1 METGNRVYSVRDIS
15 VMAKRAIEGVPAF
28 DRIAVRGEAANV
40 RISNNG
46 HLYFSLKEGNEVVP
60 CVIWRSVL
68 IGLTARGVEPRD
80 GLSVV
85 CTGKMTTYS
94 GSGTYQLQCSN
105 VIPEGAGAA
114 ALAFEALKNRLD
126 EEGLFAQKRE
136 FTKFPKK
143 IAVITSPD
151 SDALR
156 DIKTNVLRRYP
167 IVELCLFPATV
178 QGETALQSLIDAF
191 QAAQGSGADII
202 IFGRGGGS
210 REDLSCFDD
219 ERVARAIFAS
229 RIPTISAVGH
239 ETDFTIADF
248 VADKRASTPTG
259 AAELAVPD
267 IAELAAIITAREN
280 SAARLMKL
288 KLAQSEA
295 RLSELS
301 KRVQLNSPRGKIA
314 AWSSR
319 LDSVRARFKT
329 QMSQKLDKSEHDLN
343 LKINTING
351 VNPLAVLS
359 RGYSVATKGGKA
371 IKSSSELSVGDVL
384 DIKLDKGEV
393 SAEVTE
399 IIK

>member
-1 METGNRVYSVRDIS
+1 METGNRIYSVRDIS

-40 RISNNG
+40 RVSNNG

-68 IGLTARGVEPRD
+68 IGLAARGVEPRD

-126 EEGLFAQKRE
+126 AEGLFAQKRE

-178 QGETALQSLIDAF
+178 QGDTAPQSLIDAF
-191 QAAQGSGADII
+191 EAAQGSGADII

-248 VADKRASTPTG
+248 VADVRASTPTG

-267 IAELAAIITAREN
+267 VAELAAIITAREN
-280 SAARLMKL
+280 GAARLMKL

-319 LDSVRARFKT
+319 LESVRARLKA

-384 DIKLDKGEV
+384 DIKLDKGGV
-393 SAEVTE
+393 SAEVTK
-399 IIK
+399 IIT

>member
-1 METGNRVYSVRDIS
+1 METGNRIYSVRDIS
-15 VMAKRAIEGVPAF
+15 VMAKRAIEGAPAF

-40 RISNNG
+40 RVSNNG

-68 IGLTARGVEPRD
+68 VGLAARGVDPRD

-85 CTGKMTTYS
+85 CAGKMTTYS

-105 VIPEGAGAA
+105 VIPEGEGAA
-114 ALAFEALKNRLD
+114 ALAFEALKSRLD
-126 EEGLFAQKRE
+126 AEGLFAQKRE
-136 FTKFPKK
+136 FTKFPKR
-143 IAVITSPD
+143 IAVITSPE

-156 DIKTNVLRRYP
+156 DIRTNVLRRYP
-167 IVELCLFPATV
+167 IAELCLFPATV
-178 QGETALQSLIDAF
+178 QGETAPQSLIDALR
-191 QAAQGSGADII
+191 AAQGSAADII

-239 ETDFTIADF
+239 ETDTTIADLA
-248 VADKRASTPTG
+248 ADLRAPTPTA
-259 AAELAVPD
+259 AAELAVPN
-267 IAELAAIITAREN
+267 IAELLAGITAKEN
-280 SAARLMKL
+280 SAARSMKL
-288 KLAQSEA
+288 KLAQSDA

-301 KRVQLNSPRGKIA
+301 KKVQLNSPRGKIA

-319 LDSVRARFKT
+319 LESVEARIKARIRRR
-329 QMSQKLDKSEHDLN
+329 LDQSEHDLN

-371 IKSSSELSVGDVL
+371 IKSSSELSVGDV
-384 DIKLDKGEV
+384 IEVKLNEGEV
-393 SAEVTE
+393 TAEVTK
-399 IIK
+399 IY

>member
-1 METGNRVYSVRDIS
+1 METNNRVYSVRDIS
-15 VMAKRAIEGVPAF
+15 LMAKNAIERVPGF

-40 RISNNG
+40 RVSNNG
-46 HLYFSLKEGNEVVP
+46 HLYFSLKEGYDVIP
-60 CVIWRSVL
+60 CVIWANVL
-68 IGLTARGVEPRD
+68 AVLTARGVEPRD
-80 GLSVV
+80 GSSVV

-105 VIPEGAGAA
+105 VIPEGEGAA
-114 ALAFEALKNRLD
+114 ALAFEALKRRL
-126 EEGLFAQKRE
+126 EAEGLFGQKRR
-136 FTKFPKK
+136 FTEYPKK
-143 IAVITSPD
+143 IAVITAPN

-167 IVELCLFPATV
+167 IVELCFFPATV
-178 QGETALQSLIDAF
+178 QGETAPKSLTDAF
-191 QAAQGSGADII
+191 EAAQGSGADII

-248 VADKRASTPTG
+248 VADVRASTPTG
-259 AAELAVPD
+259 AAELAVPE
-267 IAELAAIITAREN
+267 IAEIWGIIQGYEKG
-280 SAARLMKL
+280 AARSMKL
-288 KLAQSEA
+288 RLTQCEA

-301 KRVQLNSPRGKIA
+301 KRVQLNSPSGKIA

-319 LDSVRARFKT
+319 LESVEARLKT
-329 QMSQKLDKSEHDLN
+329 GIRRKLDRSEHELN
-343 LKINTING
+343 IKVNTING

-359 RGYSVATKGGKA
+359 RGYSVTTKGGKA
-371 IKSSSELSVGDVL
+371 IKSSSELNVGDTL

-393 SAEVTE
+393 SAKVTE

>member
-1 METGNRVYSVRDIS
+1 METGNRIYSVRDIS

-40 RISNNG
+40 RVSNNG

-126 EEGLFAQKRE
+126 AEGLFAQKRE
-136 FTKFPKK
+136 LPKLPKK

-178 QGETALQSLIDAF
+178 QGETAPQSLTDAF

-248 VADKRASTPTG
+248 VADVRASTPTG
-259 AAELAVPD
+259 AAELAVPE
-267 IAELAAIITAREN
+267 IMEIWGIIQSCIK
-280 SAARLMKL
+280 SAARSMKQG
-288 KLAQSEA
+288 LAQSEA
-295 RLSELS
+295 KLAALA
-301 KRVQLNSPRGKIA
+301 KDVQLNSPRGRINT
-314 AWSSR
+314 WIGR
-319 LDSVRARFKT
+319 LAGFEVTLSHFIRG
-329 QMSQKLDKSEHDLN
+329 KLAQSEHALN
-343 LKINTING
+343 IAVNTING

-359 RGYSVATKGGKA
+359 RGYSVATKDGKA
-371 IKSSSELSVGDVL
+371 IKSSSELNVGDTL

-393 SAEVTE
+393 SAQVTE

>member
-1 METGNRVYSVRDIS
+1 METGNRIYSVRDIS

-40 RISNNG
+40 RVSNNG

-126 EEGLFAQKRE
+126 AEGLFAQKRE

-178 QGETALQSLIDAF
+178 QGETAPQSLIDAF
-191 QAAQGSGADII
+191 QAAQGSVADII

-248 VADKRASTPTG
+248 VADVRASTPTG

-288 KLAQSEA
+288 RLAQSEA

-319 LDSVRARFKT
+319 LESVRARLKAK
-329 QMSQKLDKSEHDLN
+329 MSQKLDKSEHDLN
-343 LKINTING
+343 LEINTING

-371 IKSSSELSVGDVL
+371 IKSAEELSVGDV
-384 DIKLDKGEV
+384 IEVKLNKGEV
-393 SAEVTE
+393 SAQVTK
-399 IIK
+399 ITN

>member
-40 RISNNG
+40 RVSNNG

-126 EEGLFAQKRE
+126 AEGLFAQKRE

-319 LDSVRARFKT
+319 LDSVRARLKT

>member
-1 METGNRVYSVRDIS
+1 METGNRIYSVRDIS

-40 RISNNG
+40 RVSNNG

-105 VIPEGAGAA
+105 VIPAGAGAA

-126 EEGLFAQKRE
+126 AEGLFAQKRE
-136 FTKFPKK
+136 LPKLPKK

-178 QGETALQSLIDAF
+178 QGETAPQSLTDAF

-248 VADKRASTPTG
+248 VADVRASTPTG

-267 IAELAAIITAREN
+267 IAELAAIITACEN

-359 RGYSVATKGGKA
+359 RGYSVATKDGKA
-371 IKSSSELSVGDVL
+371 IKSSSELNVGDTL

-393 SAEVTE
+393 SAQVTE